1 MWNKT
6 NIEEEL
12 QQLQPQNH
20 NEIFDNFIAN
30 QNLRTSTPE
39 EDLNSRLAKEGQSN
53 AFNID
58 LLDSSRVYTIENIE
72 KICVLYRLR
81 FLSIKYFKPQ
91 LPKEAVQKM
100 SRLEEEHLIRL
111 QGLKVMAPS
120 KLFKLEDKD
129 DPLLFAPIGNGY
141 YYLIHKWGSDLSW
154 YRKGFVW
161 PMRGPVHLLIALAL
175 LSFILTSLIPSGLF
189 SKNEDFAQWFIL
201 YMFMFKGVVGI
212 TVFYAFALGKNFNPF
227 IWNSKYFNA

>member
-12 QQLQPQNH
+12 QQLQAPNH
-20 NEIFDNFIAN
+20 QEIFDKLMAD
-30 QNLRTSTPE
+30 QNLRTSTHE
-39 EDLNSRLAKEGQSN
+39 EDLNSRLSKSGQSN

-58 LLDSSRVYTIENIE
+58 LLDSSRVYTLENIE

-81 FLSIKYFKPQ
+81 FLDIKYFKPQ
-91 LPKEAVQKM
+91 LPEEAILKM
-100 SRLEEEHLIRL
+100 SNLEIEHDLTL

-129 DPLLFAPIGNGY
+129 DPLLFAPIGNGH
-141 YYLIHKWGSDLSW
+141 YYLIHKWGNDLSR
-154 YRKGFVW
+154 YRKAFVW

-175 LSFILTSLIPSGLF
+175 LSFILTSFIPSGLF